1 MPRIYDRMV
10 RQMQARGMSVKQAHA
25 TATSV
30 GQKFGL
36 FKKGT
41 RELTAKGKKRNAM
54 TAASR
59 AKSRAAKYSGHSPKS
74 YSYSSRTN
82 RARLRKV

>member
-1 MPRIYDRMV
+1 MPKIYKRMV
-10 RQMQARGMSVKQAHA
+10 SQMRARGMSVKQAHA

-41 RELTAKGKKRNAM
+41 RELTTKGKRRNAM
-54 TAASR
+54 TASQR
-59 AKSRAAKYSGHSPKS
+59 AKSRAAKYSGNSPKS

-82 RARLRKV
+82 RARLKKV